1 MKEDSGLSWGMVTSL
16 AGTIALEEREGKE
29 GRNGGDKNCH
39 VVCWPR
45 VTWET
50 AKRRRH
56 RECSELRAVVEGP
69 ESRQERRAE
78 AIRRLSHCEEGV
90 FLAELRRKG
99 RGAGRPAGGF
109 GKSDQQLLS
118 GYRSEHL

>member
-1 MKEDSGLSWGMVTSL
+1 MKEDSGPSWGMVTSL

-69 ESRQERRAE
+69 ESRQQRRAE
-78 AIRRLSHCEEGV
+78 GIRRLSHWEEGV
-90 FLAELRRKG
+90 ISGRAEKEG
-99 RGAGRPAGGF
+99 
-109 GKSDQQLLS
+109 
-118 GYRSEHL
+118 